1 MSGKLF
7 FLSLLFAI
15 FLFLAIQWGKIP
27 AGIHALESLIR
38 PVLHKEIINRY
49 AGIYKEDP
57 LFVMA
62 IIKVESRFFKE
73 ARSRRGALG
82 LMQIMPRTAK
92 EIAKELKIKNLQEHE
107 LKNPEIN
114 IQFGFHYLKKLRTEF
129 GEDDLTVLAA
139 YNAGS
144 KNVKNWL
151 AKNKKKRLS
160 YEEIEF
166 TETKN
171 FTKEVLSTYLW
182 LKRIQGW
189 RNKILKTFQ

>member
-1 MSGKLF
+1 MLRKLF
-7 FLSLLFAI
+7 FLFLLLCLFA
-15 FLFLAIQWGKIP
+15 FLAIRWGKIP
-27 AGIHALESLIR
+27 SGILALESLIR

-62 IIKVESRFFKE
+62 IIKVESKFIKA
-73 ARSRRGALG
+73 ARSPRGAVG
-82 LMQIMPRTAK
+82 LMQIMPRTGK
-92 EIAKELKIKNLQEHE
+92 EIAQELKIKNFKESD

-114 IQFGFHYLKKLRTEF
+114 IQFGFHHLSKLRREF
-129 GEDDLTVLAA
+129 GEDDFTTLAA

-151 AKNKKKRLS
+151 KKNKAKKLNI
-160 YEEIEF
+160 EMIEF
-166 TETKN
+166 VETKN

-182 LKRIQGW
+182 LKRIQSW
-189 RNKILKTFQ
+189 RKKILKLS